1 MKSHVFVKFAQ
12 EKYDVASSKSNSALF
27 NALYEEGKNIS
38 LSDVLVQ
45 IGKDD
50 LGLPEGE
57 LHTYLESGEGVS
69 AVKDEIKKGQQ
80 NYQISGVPF
89 FIIQKDGGD
98 DPPYGLSGAQSHETF
113 VKLFE
118 ELTRMVGGRMLL
130 EQTRQGLGWRGRPD
144 GGISRVVHRSD
155 EGISF
160 GHVVGRRTARCETVG
175 PCGDLCGGGE
185 EEGGRFDSLCSWE
198 GTEYDCDVCCTRE
211 GWIVSYVG
219 RGI

>member
-1 MKSHVFVKFAQ
+1 MKSHVLVKFAQ
-12 EKYDVASSKSNSALF
+12 ENYGVPSSKSNSALF

-50 LGLPEGE
+50 LGLPEDE

-98 DPPYGLSGAQSHETF
+98 DPPYGLSGAQSHEKF
-113 VKLFE
+113 LELFE
-118 ELTRMVGGRMLL
+118 EL
-130 EQTRQGLGWRGRPD
+130 
-144 GGISRVVHRSD
+144 S
-155 EGISF
+155 
-160 GHVVGRRTARCETVG
+160 
-175 PCGDLCGGGE
+175 
-185 EEGGRFDSLCSWE
+185 
-198 GTEYDCDVCCTRE
+198 
-211 GWIVSYVG
+211 
-219 RGI
+219 